1 MEFCGPEPDQKSTCI
16 SIHRDIN
23 YAHRQDTLVSQ
34 RHQNYPYFQCHSDK
48 RKFSTQLYMETGK
61 WYSINTE
68 DKQKYI
74 RPFEKKSERYY
85 KGHSNYSRGVHHN
98 TLPFVMLGSASPAGL
113 CNRTGATCA
122 GSSLVSCQWLS
133 PAEAAPPQP
142 WLSSDIHKSVPHYK
156 GVCAKASAVA
166 DMADVE
172 SPLAQHSISS
182 VFSTENERT
191 SKSLNVK

>member
-23 YAHRQDTLVSQ
+23 YAHRQDILVSQ

-74 RPFEKKSERYY
+74 RPFEKK
-85 KGHSNYSRGVHHN
+85 K
-98 TLPFVMLGSASPAGL
+98 
-113 CNRTGATCA
+113 
-122 GSSLVSCQWLS
+122 
-133 PAEAAPPQP
+133 
-142 WLSSDIHKSVPHYK
+142 K
-156 GVCAKASAVA
+156 
-166 DMADVE
+166 
-172 SPLAQHSISS
+172 
-182 VFSTENERT
+182 
-191 SKSLNVK
+191 